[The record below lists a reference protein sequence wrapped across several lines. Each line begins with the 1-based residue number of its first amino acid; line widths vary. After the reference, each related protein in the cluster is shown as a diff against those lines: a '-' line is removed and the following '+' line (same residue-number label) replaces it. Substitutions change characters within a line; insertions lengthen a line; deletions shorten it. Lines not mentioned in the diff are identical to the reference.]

1 MTTPDRDELWRRN
14 QLARAILNHRN
25 PNRTTVTLA
34 LAALDGTPIDILV
47 RYPNDICPDWTT
59 PSNTQAVIRGG

>member
-14 QLARAILNHRN
+14 QLAQAILTRRE

-34 LAALDGTPIDILV
+34 LAALGGTPIEVLV

-59 PSNTQAVIRGG
+59 PSNTREVIRGD